1 MTSLAE
7 ISSWFKT
14 STKPSQIQFW
24 LAWDSFWHKEAA
36 IPQANIQNLENDLA
50 HKASLNGG
58 NTFTGKQII
67 EGNLALKGTVT
78 SDFEWFSDFGDPD
91 NANMYFEKENL
102 FSEYP
107 EFNRLFFFTIAPD
120 SFDINIQSELIP
132 VRLSVDG
139 VSKNYVFTKNE
150 HFNKV
155 TGYGPMWTMPALTNY
170 TDIYLDGAIIHKSTP
185 SSVRLNLPADTD
197 QKGKFIYDNVV
208 QVQPNGTLKAV
219 APVVPTIDAVL
230 KASDNTIQNTIEF
243 RTNDNRNRNAING
256 EGVVM
261 GYTANN
267 RSDNDRYA
275 SYKPDGIRFESHFN
289 NPVAKYA
296 VSVAPNVTQGNV
308 DRVDVVLPKK
318 SGHLPVK
325 SELPGLGH
333 RTIATTA
340 SRLTDSQLRTLI
352 TPLDTSGGDN
362 RALHTT
368 LVYNG
373 SVNAIWSIP
382 VENAA
387 SYRYTIINNTGNT
400 ITINRAGATTLWI
413 AGLSNTSVTI
423 PENGWA
429 EIIGSDKENRF
440 YFRIY

>member
-36 IPQANIQNLENDLA
+36 IPQANIQDLETDLA

-67 EGNLALKGTVT
+67 EGNLAIKGTIT

-91 NANMYFEKENL
+91 NANMYFEKKNL

-120 SFDINIQSELIP
+120 SFDINIQNEMIP

-150 HFNKV
+150 RFNAL

-170 TDIYLDGAIIHKSTP
+170 TDIYLDGAIINKSTP

-197 QKGKFIYDNVV
+197 QKGKFLYDNVV

-230 KASDNTIQNTIEF
+230 TASDNTIQNTIEF

-275 SYKPDGIRFESHFN
+275 SYKLDGIRFESHFN

-296 VSVAPNVTQGNV
+296 VSVAPNVAQGNV

-318 SGHLPVK
+318 SGHVPVK
-325 SELPGLGH
+325 SELPDLGH

-373 SVNAIWSIP
+373 TVNAIWSIP

-423 PENGWA
+423 PASGWA